1 MDFTFTPN
9 YVTKDNL
16 AIMDIISHNNWKRP
30 IYFTVTAGNENMLGL
45 DKYFYNEGFALR
57 LMPFAPDTTTQALE
71 SSNTMI
77 MYNNMMTKFK
87 FGNFKTA
94 KNLDHESLTLF
105 YPLVTRMYTNLA
117 DNLIKEGKLDLAK
130 KALKKYVDN
139 MPETVMTAD
148 LAIKKYYLAESA
160 FHAND
165 VAIGTGMINNVNDY
179 ITDQLN
185 YNYALFQKSADQVN
199 PRDVQLGMWLLNNMV
214 TLTKD
219 YNQTQLNNKLSAQL
233 KDYGSKFAG
242 LPMPN
247 Q

>member
-1 MDFTFTPN
+1 
-9 YVTKDNL
+9 
-16 AIMDIISHNNWKRP
+16 
-30 IYFTVTAGNENMLGL
+30 
-45 DKYFYNEGFALR
+45 
-57 LMPFAPDTTTQALE
+57 
-71 SSNTMI
+71 
-77 MYNNMMTKFK
+77 
-87 FGNFKTA
+87 
-94 KNLDHESLTLF
+94 
-105 YPLVTRMYTNLA
+105 
-117 DNLIKEGKLDLAK
+117 
-130 KALKKYVDN
+130 
-139 MPETVMTAD
+139 MTAD

-165 VAIGTGMINNVNDY
+165 IAIGTGLINNANDY

>member
-1 MDFTFTPN
+1 
-9 YVTKDNL
+9 L
-16 AIMDIISHNNWKRP
+16 A
-30 IYFTVTAGNENMLGL
+30 
-45 DKYFYNEGFALR
+45 
-57 LMPFAPDTTTQALE
+57 
-71 SSNTMI
+71 
-77 MYNNMMTKFK
+77 
-87 FGNFKTA
+87 
-94 KNLDHESLTLF
+94 F
-105 YPLVTRMYTNLA
+105 YPLVTRMYTTLA
-117 DNLIKEGKLDLAK
+117 DNLIKESKPDLAK
-130 KALKKYVDN
+130 KVLKKYTDN
-139 MPETVMTAD
+139 MPEAVMTAD

-165 VAIGTGMINNVNDY
+165 MATGTRTINNVNDY

-185 YNYALFQKSADQVN
+185 YNYALFQKSADRVN